1 MAGLLDEYQIDLT
14 EIEAPSFDVPDD
26 IYDFVVGDLF
36 LQKGTEKWP
45 NRTWIIIQYNLGNQ
59 GKNKR
64 EWFELP
70 EDASDLT
77 EAEIN
82 KLGYYKARLMDLGI
96 APEDT
101 NSVGPDDLIGLSGT
115 LQVFTRNGYQN
126 VKNVKASEASE
137 PSEPE
142 PAPVVK
148 TPAARKAAPVTPAAE
163 PAESPAPA
171 VDKAAPAKKKNPF
184 APS

>member
-1 MAGLLDEYQIDLT
+1 MGLLDEYQIDLT

-26 IYDFVVGDLF
+26 IYEFVVGDFF

-45 NRTWIIIQYNLGNQ
+45 NRTWIIIQYNLGTQ

-77 EAEIN
+77 EAEVN
-82 KLGYYKARLMDLGI
+82 KLGYYKARLIDLGI

-101 NSVGPDDLIGLSGT
+101 NSVGPDDLVGLSGT

-126 VKNVKASEASE
+126 VKNVKASEGSE
-137 PSEPE
+137 PAELE
-142 PAPVVK
+142 TAPVVK
-148 TPAARKAAPVTPAAE
+148 TPVARKAPAATVAPVVAVAPEADKAAPV
-163 PAESPAPA
+163 
-171 VDKAAPAKKKNPF
+171 KKKNPF